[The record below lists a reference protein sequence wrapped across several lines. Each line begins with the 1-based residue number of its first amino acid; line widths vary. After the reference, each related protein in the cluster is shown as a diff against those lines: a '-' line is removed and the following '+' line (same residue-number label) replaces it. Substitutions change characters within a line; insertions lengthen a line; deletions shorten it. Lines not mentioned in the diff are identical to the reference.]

1 MMTHQRGSLV
11 EVGEHPSAF
20 ALAFAVIFLILFGA
34 LYLLGATPDASTSVG
49 STLAAQSSGTS
60 TPTNLNSPEV
70 PVRVVARDISLD
82 VAVTNPATTDVDTLN
97 EALTLGAVRYPSS
110 ALLGV
115 DGTVLIFGH
124 SSYLPVVYHQYYKT
138 FDGIQNLKEGE
149 MVSVYSS
156 DTEYRYAVVGV
167 KVVDANEDI
176 INLPSDAMHLTLV
189 TCDSFALKT
198 NRFVVEADFV
208 GAYALVQ

>member
-1 MMTHQRGSLV
+1 MMTHQRGALV